1 MQKALKLKGSKESP
15 EVMFDKET
23 KVFSISGRSLPEDSF
38 QFYQPVI
45 EWMREYVKD
54 PLPLTELKT
63 HFEYFNSS
71 SIKQLLILF
80 KTIESLLDT
89 GVEAKIVWKYDEED
103 DLMEIKGKEFKR
115 MLKIP
120 FELEE
125 VPA

>member
-1 MQKALKLKGSKESP
+1 MQKALKLKGTKESP
-15 EVMFDKET
+15 EVVLDKEANQ
-23 KVFSISGRSLPEDSF
+23 FIISGRSLPEDSF

-45 EWMREYVKD
+45 EWMKEYAKD
-54 PLPLTELKT
+54 PLPVTELKT

-80 KTIESLLDT
+80 KTLESLIE
-89 GVEAKIVWKYDEED
+89 GGKEAKIIWKYDEED

-120 FELEE
+120 MDLVE
-125 VPA
+125 VA

>member
-15 EVMFDKET
+15 EVVFDKEANQ
-23 KVFSISGRSLPEDSF
+23 FILSGRSLPEDSF

-45 EWMREYVKD
+45 EWMKEYVKD
-54 PLPLTELKT
+54 PLPVTELKT

-80 KTIESLLDT
+80 KTLESLIDS
-89 GVEAKIVWKYDEED
+89 GKEAKIIWKYDEED

-120 FELEE
+120 MELEE
-125 VPA
+125 VS

>member
-1 MQKALKLKGSKESP
+1 MQKALKLKGTKESP
-15 EVMFDKET
+15 EVVFDKDA
-23 KVFSISGRSLPEDSF
+23 KQFIISGRSLPEDSF

-45 EWMREYVKD
+45 EWMKEYVKD
-54 PLPLTELKT
+54 PLPLTELNT

-80 KTIESLLDT
+80 KTIESLIDA
-89 GVEAKIVWKYDEED
+89 GNEAKIIWKYDEED

-120 FELEE
+120 MELVE
-125 VPA
+125 VAS

>member
-15 EVMFDKET
+15 EVMFDKEA
-23 KVFSISGRSLPEDSF
+23 KVFTISGRSLPEDSF

-54 PLPLTELKT
+54 PLPVTELKT

-80 KTIESLLDT
+80 KTIESLMDT
-89 GVEAKIVWKYDEED
+89 GKEVKIVWKYDEED

-125 VPA
+125 VSA

>member
-15 EVMFDKET
+15 EVVFDKDA
-23 KVFSISGRSLPEDSF
+23 KQFSISGRSLPEDSF

-45 EWMREYVKD
+45 DWMKEYVKD
-54 PLPLTELKT
+54 PLPLTELHT

-80 KTIESLLDT
+80 KTIESLMDS
-89 GVEAKIVWKYDEED
+89 GKEAKIIWKFDEED

-120 FELEE
+120 LELVE
-125 VPA
+125 VAS